1 MTTPTLHASQK
12 TKKTAIGEIPVDWCT
27 RELGEICKI
36 VSGGTPHKAQ
46 ANYWSGSIPW
56 FSAKDLKKF
65 RLTDS
70 IDTISAEGA
79 AANCRLVPG
88 NTVLILVR
96 GMTLNKDVP
105 VGITMRE
112 SAFNQDLK
120 ALLPNDSVSTEFLA
134 YALAARKKHLLAL
147 VDRSGHG
154 TGRLQTEL
162 LESFLVALPP
172 LPEQGRI
179 AALLGTWERAI
190 ERQEQLLTT
199 KQQYN
204 QGLMQQLLTG
214 KQRFKRFAGEEWKT
228 YRLSDLLE
236 RVFRPV
242 TLSDDAALDLISIRR
257 RAGGLFFR
265 GSFTAREFKT
275 LDLNRIETGDFLVSK
290 RQVTHGA
297 LAMVRQP
304 FDGMHVS
311 NEYVIFRS
319 KAPEKLYMPF
329 LDWLSRS
336 QRMWHMAYLAS
347 NGVHIEKLIFD
358 AHDFLKEKIAIPPSL
373 EEQQQIVDLLET
385 SDTEMR
391 LLTQELTAMKDQ
403 KRGMMQ
409 KLLTG
414 KVRVR
419 A

>member
-1 MTTPTLHASQK
+1 MPTPTLHASQK
-12 TKKTAIGEIPVDWCT
+12 TKKTAIGEIPVDWRT
-27 RELGEICKI
+27 RELGALSKI
-36 VSGGTPHKAQ
+36 VSGGTPHKGQ
-46 ANYWSGSIPW
+46 AAYWRGSIPW

-65 RLTDS
+65 WLDDS

-79 AANCRLVPG
+79 AANCRLVPS

-105 VGITMRE
+105 VGITTRQ

-120 ALLPNDSVSTEFLA
+120 GLLPNDDVSAEFLA
-134 YALAARKKHLLAL
+134 YALAARKTHLLAL

-154 TGRLQTEL
+154 TGRIQTEL
-162 LESFLVALPP
+162 LRSFLIALPP
-172 LPEQGRI
+172 LPEQQRI
-179 AALLGTWERAI
+179 AAVLGTWNRAI
-190 ERQEQLLTT
+190 DRQEQLLLT
-199 KQQYN
+199 KQQLKH
-204 QGLMQQLLTG
+204 GFMQQLLTG
-214 KQRFKRFAGEEWKT
+214 KKRFKSSAGQQWKT

-242 TLSDDAALDLISIRR
+242 TLSGDDPLDLISIRR

-265 GSFTAREFKT
+265 GSFTAKEFKT
-275 LDLNRIETGDFLVSK
+275 VDLNRIEAGDFLVSK

-311 NEYVIFRS
+311 NEYVIFRC
-319 KAPEKLYMPF
+319 KAPEKLHMPF
-329 LDWLSRS
+329 FDWLARS
-336 QRMWHMAYLAS
+336 PRMWHMAYLAS

-358 AHDFLKEKIAIPPSL
+358 ARDFLREKIALPPSL
-373 EEQQQIVDLLET
+373 EEQEEIVELLEG
-385 SDTEMR
+385 SDAEIR
-391 LLTQELTAMKDQ
+391 LLQEELKTFREQ

-414 KVRVR
+414 KLRVR
-419 A
+419 E